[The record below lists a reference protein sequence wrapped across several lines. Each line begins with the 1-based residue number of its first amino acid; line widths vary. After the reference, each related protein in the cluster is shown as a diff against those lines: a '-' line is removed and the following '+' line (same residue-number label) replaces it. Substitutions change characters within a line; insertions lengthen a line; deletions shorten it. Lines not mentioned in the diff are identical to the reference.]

1 MVYNWRSLFQQ
12 LILKRKLHHIEYIS
26 AVFRIHLILM
36 RIRILDQHWKKKD
49 MNLNLDPDPDLFIL
63 FTSLIFMLRIDEPFK
78 NQDIFIIYFFS
89 IVKIWV

>member
-1 MVYNWRSLFQQ
+1 MDPDPG
-12 LILKRKLHHIEYIS
+12 S
-26 AVFRIHLILM
+26 ALE
-36 RIRILDQHWKKKD
+36 KKD